1 MLTMS
6 KHNISNL
13 SNDVEVGPVS
23 VKINKALD
31 DVIPTS
37 NGEANVIKLDV
48 TIKDSN
54 HNSKNLPSHLIFVD
68 TNANSIYGQFIK
80 SVAEALRKPEF
91 DTIDLKGLTGTA
103 NYYINNKGYPVLT
116 NWQFIIPLIQS
127 NQMIQEHVNNQ
138 SNISNQPQVNS
149 FDPWADAE
157 EDD

>member
-6 KHNISNL
+6 KHNVSNL

-23 VKINKALD
+23 VEINKALD

-54 HNSKNLPSHLIFVD
+54 HNSKNLLSHLIFVD
-68 TNANSIYGQFIK
+68 TNTNSIYGQFVK
-80 SVAEALRKPEF
+80 SVANALRKTDF
-91 DTIDLKGLTGTA
+91 DSIDLKNLNGTA

-116 NWQFIIPLIQS
+116 NWKFIIPLNQS
-127 NQMIQEHVNNQ
+127 EQMIQEYINSQ
-138 SNISNQPQVNS
+138 QTTSSQPQVDS

>member
-1 MLTMS
+1 MVKHSVNYLT
-6 KHNISNL
+6 
-13 SNDVEVGPVS
+13 DEVMQGMVS
-23 VKINKALD
+23 ITINNAID
-31 DVIPTS
+31 DKIPTS
-37 NGEANVIKLDV
+37 NGEADVIKLDV

-54 HNSKNLPSHLIFVD
+54 HNSKNLSSHLIFVD

-80 SVAEALRKPEF
+80 SVAEALRKPKF